1 MSSKTLLV
9 TGGSRG
15 IGRATCLLAAK
26 RGFAVGVNYFRE
38 ADRAAE
44 VVKAIEA
51 GGGRAA
57 AIPGDVADEAQ
68 TVEMFAAAERVLGPL
83 SAVVANAGIVAPTA
97 KLVEMD
103 AARMR
108 RVLEVNTL
116 GALLTAREA
125 AKRLAKNGGGSLVLI
140 SSAAARLGSANLYV
154 DYAAAKGAIDTLT
167 RGLSVELAPDG
178 IRVNAV
184 RPGLIETEIHASGGE
199 PDRAQRLGAT
209 APMGRPGM
217 PEEIA
222 EAVVWLLGDGASYVT
237 GAILDV
243 TGGR

>member
-1 MSSKTLLV
+1 MQKTVLV

-15 IGRATCLLAAK
+15 IGRAICLLAAK
-26 RGFAVGVNYFRE
+26 HGYSVGVNYVRG
-38 ADRAAE
+38 ANQAAE
-44 VVKAIEA
+44 VVRAIEA
-51 GGGRAA
+51 MGGRAA
-57 AIPGDVADEAQ
+57 AIPGDVADEAE
-68 TVEMFAAAERVLGPL
+68 TVEMFAAAEHLLGPL
-83 SAVVANAGIVAPTA
+83 TAVVANAGVVAPTA
-97 KLVEMD
+97 KLVDMD

-116 GALLTAREA
+116 GTLLTAREA
-125 AKRLAKNGGGSLVLI
+125 AKRLARNGGGSLVLI

-167 RGLSVELAPDG
+167 RGLSIELAPEN

-184 RPGLIETEIHASGGE
+184 RPGLIETEIHASGGD
-199 PDRAQRLGAT
+199 PGRAKRLGAT
-209 APMGRPGM
+209 APMGRPGTAG
-217 PEEIA
+217 EIA
-222 EAVVWLLGDGASYVT
+222 EAVVWLMGEGASYVT